1 LVILYIETNFLM
13 SIATGRDPQ
22 ASTLLMQTP
31 ASVQLTIPSICY
43 MESFSA
49 LEDEVKRNNYFKQQI
64 DNQISEANRDFTS
77 HHARS
82 LSFNL
87 GQSRNDHERRLQDIK
102 LRLHESIEQLSQNAE
117 MIDLTANIIQES
129 LNTTFIAKDPTDN
142 LILHCI
148 LSHARLHPTETKVF
162 LSGNVKEFRQLP
174 EVQDALQ
181 QAGVEKYFSRTED
194 FLGWLQS
201 QSFDFRF

>member
-1 LVILYIETNFLM
+1 M

-22 ASTLLMQTP
+22 ASMLLRQMP
-31 ASVQLTIPSICY
+31 ASLQLTIPSICY

-49 LEDEVKRNNYFKQQI
+49 LEDEVKRHNTFKQLLENKI
-64 DNQISEANRDFTS
+64 TEADRDLTS
-77 HHARS
+77 QHARS
-82 LSFNL
+82 LFFKL
-87 GQSRNDHERRLQDIK
+87 GQCKIDYERRRNDIE
-102 LRLHESIEQLSQNAE
+102 LRLRESIEQLSQNAE

-129 LNTTFIAKDPTDN
+129 LNATIIAKDPTDN

-162 LSGNVKEFRQLP
+162 LSGNVKEFGKLP
-174 EVQDALQ
+174 EVQDALREV
-181 QAGVEKYFSRTED
+181 GITKYFSRTED

-201 QSFDFRF
+201 QS